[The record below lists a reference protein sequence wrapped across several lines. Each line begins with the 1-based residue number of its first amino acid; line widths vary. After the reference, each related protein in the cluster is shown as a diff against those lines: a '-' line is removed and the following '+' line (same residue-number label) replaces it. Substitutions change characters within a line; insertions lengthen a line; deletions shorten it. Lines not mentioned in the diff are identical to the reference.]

1 MSLEEFLALPEEKP
15 SLELIDGEVCQ
26 KPMGKIRHSRPTR
39 RIMRLLED
47 HPATRNGEAF
57 GELTMPF
64 PGSEPP
70 NARVPDA
77 VYFTA
82 SRIPS
87 GDEYP
92 AEPPD
97 LAIEV
102 RSRGQTLASQQARL
116 AFLRERGVPA
126 TLLIDPE
133 EHRVYLHDGPKA
145 STAGVGDTVTID
157 TLGGFSFRVDD
168 LFA

>member
-1 MSLEEFLALPEEKP
+1 MVMKTGLMSLEEFLALPEEKP

-47 HPATRNGEAF
+47 HPATRSGEVF
-57 GELTMPF
+57 GELTLPF
-64 PGSEPP
+64 PGRLPP

-77 VYFTA
+77 VYFSA
-82 SRIPS
+82 SRIPK

-92 AEPPD
+92 SEPPD

-102 RSRGQTLASQQARL
+102 RS
-116 AFLRERGVPA
+116 
-126 TLLIDPE
+126 
-133 EHRVYLHDGPKA
+133 K
-145 STAGVGDTVTID
+145 
-157 TLGGFSFRVDD
+157 
-168 LFA
+168 

>member
-57 GELTMPF
+57 GELTLAF

-77 VYFTA
+77 VYFA
-82 SRIPS
+82 AAHIPT

-92 AEPPD
+92 TAPPD

-102 RSRGQTLASQQARL
+102 RSKGQTLASQQSRL
-116 AFLRERGVPA
+116 EFLRERGVPA

-133 EHRVYLHDGPKA
+133 ERHVCLHDGAKT
-145 STAGVGDTVTID
+145 STAGPGDTLTID
-157 TLGGFSFRVDD
+157 SLGGFSFRVDD